1 MGELCFF
8 MSTRRILL
16 LLVSLFASVA
26 MMAQN
31 VNVTVKLTD
40 ASNDEPIG
48 FATVSLTPEK
58 GSAKYSLT
66 DNNGKGTIEKVKVGK
81 YTFKAEIM
89 GYKSYEKAV
98 EITKEATDLGV
109 VKMELDQRVL
119 DAASVTATGNP
130 IIIKKDT
137 VEYNASSFKTTDTD
151 MLINLLKKL
160 PGIEVDDSGTITAN
174 GETITKITIDGK
186 TFFLDDPQ
194 LASQNL
200 PAKMIEKVKVVK
212 KKSEQAEFTGI
223 DDGNDE
229 TIIDLSVQKSMM
241 NGIFGN
247 ITGGVG
253 HDIPSKTNDMNDW
266 RYTGNGMVGRFTDS
280 NQLSIIANGNN
291 GAGGMGFTNMG
302 GNMMGQMMG
311 GGGGMGG
318 FGGGMGGFGGGITTS
333 WMGGVNA
340 AADLLDNRMEL
351 SGNYM
356 YSGSN
361 TQSMQESYQENY
373 FDGYTQIEETENTS
387 YQRNNGHR
395 VGVRLD
401 HKFSDNTSIL
411 FQPQFNYSQGGYN
424 QSQVFDTWRQNNGAE
439 AVKASDGFSTNYGL
453 NSNWSAN
460 GFLLFRQRLGMP
472 GRTLSLNLSWTLS
485 NNHSDGYNQSV
496 TNTII
501 GLHPGLSLVNQR
513 VDQGSRTQNA
523 GARLVYTE
531 PLGGGFYVEGSYQYN
546 FSQSN
551 SNKDV
556 YNSLYNAMDTYDYD
570 IAARTMEYLGDG
582 EYDEAYSNKILNRNI
597 NQSAG
602 LAFMYQEGDVRA
614 QLGITANP
622 QNQHNETNGKIYDN
636 KVLNWAPRAM
646 LFYDFNDNANIRIN
660 YNGRSGQPSTSQL
673 MPVPDNSNPLSMT
686 LGNPYL
692 QPYFNHNGRI
702 ELEYSN
708 RATFFTARLNLQG
721 GMNQNPIVNAAWS
734 ENNVRYSFPVNGKN
748 TWNGGARIMINAPI
762 AKSNFSISNNSN
774 INYSMSSSYVG
785 STTLNTDRFWKDED
799 KSDFDYEAFH
809 DAYPDLNSTPD
820 FIVNSTKTLS
830 VMERLNLNYRSDN
843 FEVRLNGG
851 TRFSKPWY
859 SVKNENA
866 NDDITWNNSVGG
878 SINWTIGYTGL
889 TFTTDA
895 NYNWYNGY
903 KTDQPSRLIWNAGLQ
918 MPIIYNSATI
928 ALNAYDMLGQRQ
940 NLSRNETGNYLS
952 ESRSLSIG
960 RYVILSFTWR
970 FGTFGGRNGRMGGFG
985 GGRGG
990 FGGGRGGR
998 GGMGGGMMGGGMM
1011 GGGGFRGGF

>member
-1 MGELCFF
+1 M
-8 MSTRRILL
+8 RRILL
-16 LLVSLFASVA
+16 VLVSLFAAVA
-26 MMAQN
+26 MSAQN
-31 VNVTVKLTD
+31 HNVTVKLED
-40 ASNDEPIG
+40 ASTGDAVG
-48 FATVSLTPEK
+48 FATVSLTPAK
-58 GSAKYSLT
+58 GNPKYALT
-66 DNNGKGTIEKVKVGK
+66 DNEGKGTIEKVKDGT

-89 GYKSYEKAV
+89 GYKTYSKEV
-98 EITKEATDLGV
+98 EIKGAMDLGTI
-109 VKMELDQRVL
+109 KLELDQQVL
-119 DAASVTATGNP
+119 DAASVSATGNP

-160 PGIEVDDSGTITAN
+160 PGIEVDDSGNITAN

-194 LASQNL
+194 MASQNL

-229 TIIDLSVQKSMM
+229 TIIDLTVQKSMM
-241 NGIFGN
+241 NGVFGN

-253 HDIPSKTNDMNDW
+253 HDIPSKENDMNDW
-266 RYTGNGMVGRFTDS
+266 RYTGNGMVGRFTNDT
-280 NQLSIIANGNN
+280 QLSVIANGNN

-311 GGGGMGG
+311 GGRGMGGMGG
-318 FGGGMGGFGGGITTS
+318 GAMGGGMGGMGGGITTS

-340 AADLLDNRMEL
+340 AADLLDGNMEL

-356 YSGSN
+356 YNGSI
-361 TQSMQESYQENY
+361 TESLNETYQENY
-373 FDGYTQIEETENTS
+373 YDGWTQIQETVNTS
-387 YQRNNGHR
+387 NQRNNGHR

-411 FQPQFNYSQGGYN
+411 FQPQFNYSQGAYN
-424 QSQVFDTWRQNNGAE
+424 QTQVFDTWKDQHNDAN
-439 AVKASDGFSTNYGL
+439 KASDGFSANYGL
-453 NSNWSAN
+453 NNNWTAN

-472 GRTLSLNLSWTLS
+472 GRTLSVNLSWTLS
-485 NNHSDGYNQSV
+485 NNHSDGYNQSL
-496 TNTII
+496 TNTLN
-501 GLHPGLSLVNQR
+501 GFNPGATVVNQR
-513 VDQGSRTQNA
+513 VDQASRTQNA

-546 FSQSN
+546 YSQSN

-556 YNSLYNAMDTYDYD
+556 YNSKDGDFKID
-570 IAARTMEYLGDG
+570 EEKHTMEYLGDG
-582 EYDEAYSNKILNRNI
+582 SYDDAYSNKILNRNI

-602 LAFMYQEGDVRA
+602 LAFMYQEGSVRA

-622 QNQHNETNGKIYDN
+622 QHQHNETTGHEPTDI

-673 MPVPDNSNPLSMT
+673 MPVLDNSNPLSMT

-692 QPYFNHNGRI
+692 SPYFNHNGRI

-708 RATFFTARLNLQG
+708 RQTFFTARLNLQG
-721 GMNQNPIVNAAWS
+721 GMNQNPIVNAAWN
-734 ENNVRYSFPVNGKN
+734 ENGRQYTFPVNGKN
-748 TWNGGARIMINAPI
+748 TYNGGVRIMINAPI

-774 INYSMSSSYVG
+774 INYSSSTSYVG
-785 STTLNTDRFWKDED
+785 ASSLSTADFWNED
-799 KSDFDYEAFH
+799 MSSFDYEKFH
-809 DAYPDLNSTPD
+809 NAHSDLNNDKD
-820 FIVNSTKTLS
+820 FLVNATQTLS
-830 VMERLNLNYRSDN
+830 VMERLNLNYRSDY

-851 TRFSKPWY
+851 TRFNKPWY
-859 SVKNENA
+859 SIKSDTQTENV
-866 NDDITWNNSVGG
+866 TWNNSVGG

-903 KTDQPSRLIWNAGLQ
+903 KTEQPSRLIWNAGLQ
-918 MPIIYNSATI
+918 MPIIYNQATI
-928 ALNAYDMLGQRQ
+928 ALNAYDILGQRK
-940 NLSRNETGNYLS
+940 NLSTTQNENLYS

-960 RYVILSFTWR
+960 RYIIVSFTWR
-970 FGTFGGRNGRMGGFG
+970 FGTFGGRNGRMGGMG
-985 GGRGG
+985 GMM
-990 FGGGRGGR
+990 GGGRGGR
-998 GGMGGGMMGGGMM
+998 GGGRGMGGGMMGGGMM
-1011 GGGGFRGGF
+1011 GGGMPPMM

>member
-1 MGELCFF
+1 
-8 MSTRRILL
+8 MSYKRILL
-16 LLVSLFASVA
+16 ILVSLFVSLA

-31 VNVTVKLTD
+31 VNVTVKLED
-40 ASNDEPIG
+40 AATGEPVG

-58 GSAKYSLT
+58 GNAKYALSAH
-66 DNNGKGTIEKVKVGK
+66 DGKAVIEKVRAGK
-81 YTFKAEIM
+81 YTLKAEIM
-89 GYKSYEKAV
+89 GYKPYQQAV
-98 EITKEATDLGV
+98 EVGRDAMDLGV
-109 VKMELDQRVL
+109 IKMDVDQEVL
-119 DAASVTATGNP
+119 DAASVSATGNP

-160 PGIEVDDSGTITAN
+160 PGIEVDDNGTITAN
-174 GETITKITIDGK
+174 GETVTKITIDNK

-200 PAKMIEKVKVVK
+200 PAKLIEKVKVVK

-247 ITGGVG
+247 ITAGAG
-253 HDIPSKTNDMNDW
+253 HDIPSENNDMNDW

-280 NQLSIIANGNN
+280 SQLSVIANGNN

-311 GGGGMGG
+311 GGRGMGG
-318 FGGGMGGFGGGITTS
+318 GGGFGGGGITTS

-340 AADLLDNRMEL
+340 AADLLDDRMEL

-361 TQSMQESYQENY
+361 TESLQDTYKETY
-373 FDGYTQIEETENTS
+373 LPDGTTQIQETENAS
-387 YQRNNGHR
+387 FQRNNGHR

-411 FQPQFNYSQGGYN
+411 FQPQFNYSQGAYN
-424 QSQVFDTWRQNNGAE
+424 QSQIFDTWNNVMTDANRVNNG
-439 AVKASDGFSTNYGL
+439 FSANYGV

-460 GFLLFRQRLGMP
+460 GFLLFRQRLGIP
-472 GRTLSLNLSWTLS
+472 GRTLSVNMNWTLS

-496 TNTII
+496 TEAY
-501 GLHPGLSLVNQR
+501 GDDVPEWQRLQLVNQR
-513 VDQGSRTQNA
+513 VDQKSKNQNA

-546 FSQSN
+546 YSLSTT
-551 SNKDV
+551 NKDV
-556 YNSLYNAMDTYDYD
+556 FNSIYNSIGSYDYD
-570 IAARTMEYLGDG
+570 IAARTIDYIRDG
-582 EYDEAYSNKILNRNI
+582 EKDVDYSNEILNRNI

-614 QLGITANP
+614 QLGVSANP
-622 QNQHNETNGKIYDN
+622 QNQHNETNGKEYDN

-673 MPVPDNSNPLSMT
+673 MPVLDNSNPISQS

-692 QPYFNHNGRI
+692 KPYFNHNGRI

-708 RATFFTARLNLQG
+708 RQTFFTARLNLQG
-721 GMNQNPIVNAAWS
+721 GLNKNPIVNASWYGADGKQ
-734 ENNVRYSFPVNGKN
+734 YTFPVNGLD
-748 TWNGGARIMINAPI
+748 TYNGSARIMINAPI

-774 INYSMSSSYVG
+774 INYSKSGSYVG
-785 STTLNTDRFWKDED
+785 QTRLDMDGFWNDTKTA
-799 KSDFDYEAFH
+799 FDYEKFH
-809 DAYPDLNSTPD
+809 DAYPDLENTSD
-820 FIVNSTKTLS
+820 FVSNITQTLS
-830 VMERLNLNYRSDN
+830 VMERLNLNYSSDN

-859 SVKNENA
+859 SVKTENT
-866 NDDITWNNSVGG
+866 NDNVTWNNSVGG

-903 KTDQPSRLIWNAGLQ
+903 KTEQPSRLIWNAGLQ
-918 MPIIYNSATI
+918 MPIIYNQATI
-928 ALNAYDMLGQRQ
+928 SLNAYDILGQRQ
-940 NLSRNETGNYLS
+940 NLNRS
-952 ESRSLSIG
+952 ESDNYISETRSLSIG

-970 FGTFGGRNGRMGGFG
+970 FGTFGGRNGRMGGFMGGRGMG

-990 FGGGRGGR
+990 FGGGRGGF
-998 GGMGGGMMGGGMM
+998 GGGMGGGMM

>member
-1 MGELCFF
+1 MALKKGELFFF

-16 LLVSLFASVA
+16 SLVSLFASVA

-31 VNVTVKLTD
+31 VNVTVKLED
-40 ASNDEPIG
+40 ATSGEPVG
-48 FATVSLTPEK
+48 FATVSLSPEK

-98 EITKEATDLGV
+98 EITKEATDLGTI
-109 VKMELDQRVL
+109 KMELDQRVL

-160 PGIEVDDSGTITAN
+160 PGIEVDDNGSITAN

-186 TFFLDDPQ
+186 TFFLDDPSI
-194 LASQNL
+194 ASQNL

-229 TIIDLSVQKSMM
+229 TIIDLTVQKSMM
-241 NGIFGN
+241 NGVFGN

-253 HDIPSKTNDMNDW
+253 HDIPSKENDMNDW
-266 RYTGNGMVGRFTDS
+266 RFNGNGMVGRFTNDS
-280 NQLSIIANGNN
+280 QLSVIANGNN

-311 GGGGMGG
+311 GGMMGGGM
-318 FGGGMGGFGGGITTS
+318 MGGFGGGITTS

-340 AADLLDNRMEL
+340 AADLLDDKMEF

-356 YSGSN
+356 YSGSI
-361 TQSMQESYQENY
+361 TQSETDSYQENY
-373 FDGYTQIEETENTS
+373 YGNWTQIQDSKSMSN
-387 YQRNNGHR
+387 QRNNGHR

-401 HKFSDNTSIL
+401 HQFSPNTSIL
-411 FQPQFNYSQGGYN
+411 FQPQFNYSQGAYN
-424 QSQVFDTWRQNNGAE
+424 QTQDFKTYQNQFDPENMAT
-439 AVKASDGFSTNYGL
+439 KGFSSNRGL
-453 NSNWSAN
+453 NSNWQAN
-460 GFLLFRQRLGMP
+460 GFLLFRQRLGIP
-472 GRTLSLNLSWTLS
+472 GRTLSVNLNWTLS
-485 NNHSDGYNQSV
+485 NNHSNGYNQSS
-496 TNTII
+496 TETII
-501 GLHPGLSLVNQR
+501 GANPGTELVNQK
-513 VDQGSRTQNA
+513 VDQGSKTQNA
-523 GARLVYTE
+523 SARLVYTE
-531 PLGGGFYVEGSYQYN
+531 PLGAGFYVEGSYQYSYN
-546 FSQSN
+546 LSN
-551 SNKDV
+551 SNKNV
-556 YNSLYNAMDTYDYD
+556 YNSLGGYEGTVDYTAYSMDF
-570 IAARTMEYLGDG
+570 IEGDPLKTK
-582 EYDEAYSNKILNRNI
+582 DEAYSNSILNRNI

-614 QLGITANP
+614 QLGLTYNP
-622 QNQHNETNGKIYDN
+622 QNQHNETNGKPYDN
-636 KVLNWAPRAM
+636 KVRNWAPRAM

-673 MPVPDNSNPLSMT
+673 MPVLDNSDPTSMT

-692 QPYFNHNGRI
+692 QPYFNHNGRV

-721 GMNQNPIVNAAWS
+721 GMNQNPIVNATWN
-734 ENNVRYSFPVNGKN
+734 ENNRRYSFPVNGKN
-748 TWNGGARIMINAPI
+748 TYNGSARIMINAPI

-774 INYSMSSSYVG
+774 INYSMSTSYVG
-785 STTLNTDRFWKDED
+785 NTTLKTDKYWNDTMD
-799 KSDFDYEAFH
+799 DFDYELFH
-809 DAYPDLNSTPD
+809 TDHPDLND
-820 FIVNSTKTLS
+820 DDAFIVNETKTLS
-830 VMERLNLNYRSDN
+830 VMERLNLNFRSDDL
-843 FEVRLNGG
+843 EVRLNGG
-851 TRFSKPWY
+851 TRFNKPWY
-859 SVKNENA
+859 SVQTAGSTENV
-866 NDDITWNNSVGG
+866 TWNNSVGG
-878 SINWTIGYTGL
+878 SINWTVGYTGL
-889 TFTTDA
+889 QFTTDA

-903 KTDQPSRLIWNAGLQ
+903 KTEQPSRLIWNAGLSF
-918 MPIIYNSATI
+918 PIIYNSATI
-928 ALNAYDMLGQRQ
+928 SLNAYDILGQRK
-940 NLSRNETGNYLS
+940 NLSTSQTENLYS

-985 GGRGG
+985 G

-998 GGMGGGMMGGGMM
+998 GGGMGGGRGGFGGGMPPM
-1011 GGGGFRGGF
+1011 GCGMPF

>member
-1 MGELCFF
+1 
-8 MSTRRILL
+8 MSKRRFLL
-16 LLVSLFASVA
+16 VLVSLFAAIA
-26 MMAQN
+26 MSAQN
-31 VNVTVKLTD
+31 YNVTVKLED
-40 ASNDEPIG
+40 ASSGEPVG

-58 GSAKYSLT
+58 GNAKYALT
-66 DNNGKGTIEKVKVGK
+66 DHDGKGTIEKVKSGK

-98 EITKEATDLGV
+98 EVGKEATDLGV
-109 VKMELDQRVL
+109 IKMELDQEVL
-119 DAASVTATGNP
+119 DAASVSATGNP

-241 NGIFGN
+241 NGVFGN
-247 ITGGVG
+247 VTGGVG
-253 HDIPSKTNDMNDW
+253 HDIPSKENDMNDW
-266 RYTGNGMVGRFTDS
+266 RFTGNGMVGRFTDS

-311 GGGGMGG
+311 GGRGMGG

-340 AADLLDNRMEL
+340 AADLLDDKMEF

-356 YSGSN
+356 YSGSITESLN
-361 TQSMQESYQENY
+361 ESYQENY
-373 FDGYTQIEETENTS
+373 YDGWTQIQETVNTS
-387 YQRNNGHR
+387 NQRNNGHR

-424 QSQVFDTWRQNNGAE
+424 QTQVFDTWKDLKNDAN
-439 AVKASDGFSTNYGL
+439 KASNGFSSNYGL
-453 NSNWSAN
+453 NNNWSAN

-472 GRTLSLNLSWTLS
+472 GRTLSVNLNWTLS
-485 NNHSDGYNQSV
+485 NNHSDGYNQSL
-496 TNTII
+496 TNT
-501 GLHPGLSLVNQR
+501 LSGFNAGAAVVNQR
-513 VDQGSRTQNA
+513 VDQASRTQNA
-523 GARLVYTE
+523 GARIVYTE

-546 FSQSN
+546 YSQSN

-556 YNSLYNAMDTYDYD
+556 YNSKEGDFKIDEEKH
-570 IAARTMEYLGDG
+570 TMEYLGDG
-582 EYDEAYSNKILNRNI
+582 SYDDAYSNKILNRNI

-622 QNQHNETNGKIYDN
+622 QHQHNETTGHEPTDI

-673 MPVPDNSNPLSMT
+673 MPVLDNSNPLSMT

-692 QPYFNHNGRI
+692 TPYFNHNGRI

-721 GMNQNPIVNAAWS
+721 GMNQNPIVNAAWN
-734 ENNVRYSFPVNGKN
+734 ENGRQYSFPVNGKN
-748 TWNGGARIMINAPI
+748 TYNGGARIMINAPI

-774 INYSMSSSYVG
+774 INYSMSTSYVG
-785 STTLNTDRFWKDED
+785 ASTLSTKDFWNED
-799 KSDFDYEAFH
+799 MSSFDYEKFH
-809 DAYPDLNSTPD
+809 NAHSDLNNDKD
-820 FIVNSTKTLS
+820 FIVNSTRTLS

-843 FEVRLNGG
+843 FEVRVNGG
-851 TRFSKPWY
+851 TRFNKPWY
-859 SVKNENA
+859 SVKTTGNTENV
-866 NDDITWNNSVGG
+866 TWNNSVGG

-903 KTDQPSRLIWNAGLQ
+903 QTDQPSRLIWNAGLQ

>member
-1 MGELCFF
+1 

-16 LLVSLFASVA
+16 SLVSLFASVA

-40 ASNDEPIG
+40 ASNDEPVG
-48 FATVSLTPEK
+48 FATISLTPEK

-66 DNNGKGTIEKVKVGK
+66 DNDGKGTIEKVKVGK

-98 EITKEATDLGV
+98 EITKESADLGV

-160 PGIEVDDSGTITAN
+160 PGIEVDDNGSITAN

-186 TFFLDDPQ
+186 TFFLDDPSI
-194 LASQNL
+194 ASQNL

-241 NGIFGN
+241 NGVFGN
-247 ITGGVG
+247 VTGGVG
-253 HDIPSKTNDMNDW
+253 HDIPSKENDMNDW
-266 RYTGNGMVGRFTDS
+266 RFNGNGMIGRFTDS
-280 NQLSIIANGNN
+280 NQISIIANGNN

-311 GGGGMGG
+311 GGRGMGG

-340 AADLLDNRMEL
+340 AADLLDDKMEF

-361 TQSMQESYQENY
+361 TESMQESYQENY
-373 FDGYTQIEETENTS
+373 FKDAPTQIQETSNSS

-395 VGVRLD
+395 VGVRID

-424 QSQVFDTWRQNNGAE
+424 QTQVFDTWLE
-439 AVKASDGFSTNYGL
+439 SKADGNKLNDGFSTNNGL
-453 NSNWSAN
+453 NSNWQAN
-460 GFLLFRQRLGMP
+460 GFMLFRQRLGIP
-472 GRTLSLNLSWTLS
+472 GRTLSVNLNWTLS
-485 NNHSDGYNQSV
+485 NNHSDGYNQSI
-496 TNTII
+496 TNTYA
-501 GLHPGLSLVNQR
+501 GLAPQIVNQR
-513 VDQGSRTQNA
+513 VDQASKTQNA
-523 GARLVYTE
+523 SARLVYTE
-531 PLGGGFYVEGSYQYN
+531 PLGGGFYVEGSYQYSYN
-546 FSQSN
+546 LSN
-551 SNKDV
+551 TDKDV
-556 YNSLYNAMDTYDYD
+556 YNSKAGDFVIDYD
-570 IAARTMEYLGDG
+570 THTMKYLGDG
-582 EYDEAYSNKILNRNI
+582 GRDEDYSSKILNRNI

-614 QLGITANP
+614 QLGVTANP
-622 QNQHNETNGKIYDN
+622 QNQHNETNGKMYDN
-636 KVLNWAPRAM
+636 KVLNWSPRAM

-673 MPVPDNSNPLSMT
+673 MPVLDNSNPMSMS

-692 QPYFNHNGRI
+692 TPYFNHNGRM
-702 ELEYSN
+702 ELEFSN

-721 GMNQNPIVNAAWS
+721 GMNQNPIVNASWNDAS
-734 ENNVRYSFPVNGKN
+734 GRRYTFPVNGRN
-748 TWNGGARIMINAPI
+748 TYNGSVRIMVNAPI
-762 AKSNFSISNNSN
+762 AKSNFSISNNAN
-774 INYSMSSSYVG
+774 INYSMTTSYVG
-785 STTLNTDRFWKDED
+785 ASKLDTDRFWND
-799 KSDFDYEAFH
+799 KKTEFDYEKFH
-809 DAYPDLNSTPD
+809 DAYPDLNNTPD
-820 FIVNSTKTLS
+820 FIVNATRTLR
-830 VMERLNLNYRSDN
+830 VMERLNLTYRSDDL
-843 FEVRLNGG
+843 ELRVNGG
-851 TRFSKPWY
+851 TRFNKPWY
-859 SVKNENA
+859 SVKTTNNTE
-866 NDDITWNNSVGG
+866 DITWNNSVGG

-889 TFTTDA
+889 QFTTDA

-903 KTDQPSRLIWNAGLQ
+903 KTDQPSRLIWNAGLSC
-918 MPIIYNSATI
+918 PIIYNSATI
-928 ALNAYDMLGQRQ
+928 SLNAYDILGQRKNISTTQ
-940 NLSRNETGNYLS
+940 NENLLS

-960 RYVILSFTWR
+960 RYVMLSFTWR

-990 FGGGRGGR
+990 WGGGRGGR
-998 GGMGGGMMGGGMM
+998 GGMGGGMPMGGGMM
-1011 GGGGFRGGF
+1011 GGGFRGGF

>member
-1 MGELCFF
+1 M
-8 MSTRRILL
+8 RRILL
-16 LLVSLFASVA
+16 VLVSLFAAVA
-26 MMAQN
+26 MSAQN
-31 VNVTVKLTD
+31 VNVTVKLED
-40 ASNDEPIG
+40 ASNGEPVG

-58 GSAKYSLT
+58 GSAKYALT
-66 DNNGKGTIEKVKVGK
+66 DHDGKGTIEKVKAGK

-89 GYKSYEKAV
+89 GYKTVEKVV
-98 EITKEATDLGV
+98 EIAKDATDLGT
-109 VKMELDQRVL
+109 VKMDLDQEVL
-119 DAASVTATGNP
+119 DAASVSAVGNP

-160 PGIEVDDSGTITAN
+160 PGIEVDDSGNITAN

-253 HDIPSKTNDMNDW
+253 HDIPSKENDMNDW

-280 NQLSIIANGNN
+280 SQLSIIANGNN

-311 GGGGMGG
+311 GGRGMGG

-340 AADLLDNRMEL
+340 AADLLDDKMQL

-356 YSGSN
+356 LSGSN
-361 TQSMQESYQENY
+361 TESLNETYQENY
-373 FDGYTQIEETENTS
+373 YDGWTQIQETTNTS
-387 YQRNNGHR
+387 NQRNNSHM

-411 FQPQFNYSQGGYN
+411 FQPQFNYSRGAYN
-424 QSQVFDTWRQNNGAE
+424 QSQVFDTWKDVYNTDAS
-439 AVKASDGFSTNYGL
+439 KMSDGFSSNYGV

-472 GRTLSLNLSWTLS
+472 GRTLSLNLNWTLS
-485 NNHSDGYNQSV
+485 NNHSDGYNQSL
-496 TNTII
+496 TNTIN
-501 GLHPGLSLVNQR
+501 GMNPGEAVVNQR
-513 VDQGSRTQNA
+513 VDQASRTQNA

-546 FSQSN
+546 YSQSN

-556 YNSLYNAMDTYDYD
+556 YNSKEGDFQIDKENHK
-570 IAARTMEYLGDG
+570 MEYLGDG
-582 EYDEAYSNKILNRNI
+582 VYDNAYSNKILNRNI
-597 NQSAG
+597 TQSAG
-602 LAFMYQEGDVRA
+602 VAFMYQEGDVRA
-614 QLGITANP
+614 QLGVSANP
-622 QNQHNETNGKIYDN
+622 QRQYNETNGEVYDPGTIW
-636 KVLNWAPRAM
+636 NWAPRAM

-660 YNGRSGQPSTSQL
+660 YNGRSGQPSTNQL
-673 MPVPDNSNPLSMT
+673 MPVLDNSNPLSMS

-692 QPYFNHNGRI
+692 TPYFNHNGRI

-708 RATFFTARLNLQG
+708 RQTFFTARLNLQG
-721 GMNQNPIVNAAWS
+721 GMNQNPIVNASWN
-734 ENNVRYSFPVNGKN
+734 ENGRQYSFPVNGKN
-748 TWNGGARIMINAPI
+748 TYNGSARIMVNAPI

-774 INYSMSSSYVG
+774 INYSMSTSYVG
-785 STTLNTDRFWKDED
+785 NNTLDTKDFWNED
-799 KSDFDYEAFH
+799 KSDFDYEKFH
-809 DAYPDLNSTPD
+809 AAYPDVEDEKFLNA
-820 FIVNSTKTLS
+820 FIVNSTRTLS
-830 VMERLNLNYRSDN
+830 VMERLNLNYRSDYL
-843 FEVRLNGG
+843 EVRLNGG
-851 TRFSKPWY
+851 TRFNKPWY
-859 SVKNENA
+859 SVKTSGNTENV
-866 NDDITWNNSVGG
+866 TWNNSVGG

-928 ALNAYDMLGQRQ
+928 ALNAYDMLGQRK
-940 NLSRNETGNYLS
+940 NLSTTQNENLYS

-960 RYVILSFTWR
+960 RYIIVSFTWR

-985 GGRGG
+985 GFGGGR
-990 FGGGRGGR
+990 GGRGGR
-998 GGMGGGMMGGGMM
+998 GGMGGGRGMGGGMM
-1011 GGGGFRGGF
+1011 GGGMMF

>member
-1 MGELCFF
+1 
-8 MSTRRILL
+8 MSTKKILIS
-16 LLVSLFASVA
+16 LVAIFASLA
-26 MMAQN
+26 LSAQN
-31 VNVTVKLTD
+31 YNVTVKLED
-40 ASNDEPIG
+40 ATNGEPVG

-58 GSAKYSLT
+58 GNAKYALS
-66 DNNGKGTIEKVKVGK
+66 DHDGKAVVEKVKAGK

-89 GYKSYEKAV
+89 GYKPFSQLIEVKGAL
-98 EITKEATDLGV
+98 DLGV
-109 VKMELDQRVL
+109 IKMDLDQEVL
-119 DAASVTATGNP
+119 DAASVSATGNP

-151 MLINLLKKL
+151 MLVNLLKKL

-229 TIIDLSVQKSMM
+229 TIIDLTVQKNMM

-247 ITGGVG
+247 ITAGAG
-253 HDIPSKTNDMNDW
+253 HDIPSPENDMNDW
-266 RYTGNGMVGRFTDS
+266 RFTSNGMVGRFTDS
-280 NQLSIIANGNN
+280 SQLSVIANANN

-311 GGGGMGG
+311 GGRGMGGMGG
-318 FGGGMGGFGGGITTS
+318 GMMGGMGGGITTS

-340 AADLLDNRMEL
+340 AYDLLDDRMEL

-361 TQSMQESYQENY
+361 TESLQESYKETY
-373 FDGYTQIEETENTS
+373 LTDGSTQIQETENTS
-387 YQRNNGHR
+387 LSRNNGHR

-411 FQPQFNYSQGGYN
+411 FQPQFNYSTGSYN
-424 QSQVFDTWRQNNGAE
+424 QGQVFDTWMNQMTDANKLN
-439 AVKASDGFSTNYGL
+439 DGYSSNYGL
-453 NSNWSAN
+453 NSNWQAN
-460 GFLLFRQRLGMP
+460 GFFLFRQRLGMP
-472 GRTLSLNLSWTLS
+472 GRTLSVNLNWTLS

-496 TNTII
+496 TQTYL
-501 GLHPGLSLVNQR
+501 GAPATVVNQR

-546 FSQSN
+546 YSQSN
-551 SNKDV
+551 SDKNVFNSADGYSYDV
-556 YNSLYNAMDTYDYD
+556 TKKSMDY
-570 IAARTMEYLGDG
+570 IRSG
-582 EYDEAYSNKILNRNI
+582 ETADEAYSNKILNRNI

-614 QLGITANP
+614 QLGVSANP
-622 QNQHNETNGKIYDN
+622 QNQHNETNGEIYDN
-636 KVLNWAPRAM
+636 KVMNWAPRAM
-646 LFYDFNDNANIRIN
+646 LFYDFNDNANIRLN

-673 MPVPDNSNPLSMT
+673 MPVLDNSNPLSMS

-692 QPYFNHNGRI
+692 EPYFNHNGRM

-708 RATFFTARLNLQG
+708 RQTFFTARLNLQG
-721 GMNQNPIVNAAWS
+721 GLNQNPIVNANWYD
-734 ENNVRYSFPVNGKN
+734 EKGRQYSFPVNGKN
-748 TWNGGARIMINAPI
+748 TYNASARIMVNAPI
-762 AKSNFSISNNSN
+762 AKSNFSISNNAN
-774 INYSMSSSYVG
+774 ISYSKSGNFEGKTSLDMDKYWNDAKTEFSYE
-785 STTLNTDRFWKDED
+785 S
-799 KSDFDYEAFH
+799 FH
-809 DAYPDLNSTPD
+809 ADYPDLEKADGFVSNTTQ
-820 FIVNSTKTLS
+820 NLN
-830 VMERLNLNYRSDN
+830 VMERLRLNYRSDDL
-843 FEVRLNGG
+843 ELTLNGG

-859 SVKNENA
+859 SIKKANAEENV
-866 NDDITWNNSVGG
+866 TWNNSVGG
-878 SINWTIGYTGL
+878 SVNWSIGYTGL
-889 TFTTDA
+889 QFTTDA

-903 KTDQPSRLIWNAGLQ
+903 KTEQPSRLIWNAGLS

-928 ALNAYDMLGQRQ
+928 SLNAYDILGQRR
-940 NLSRNETGNYLS
+940 NLSTSQTDSYYQ

-960 RYVILSFTWR
+960 RYIILSFTWR
-970 FGTFGGRNGRMGGFG
+970 FGTFGGRNGFMGGFG
-985 GGRGG
+985 GGRGRG
-990 FGGGRGGR
+990 GMGGGR
-998 GGMGGGMMGGGMM
+998 GMGGGMMGGGMPPM
-1011 GGGGFRGGF
+1011 M

>member
-1 MGELCFF
+1 MGELCLF

-160 PGIEVDDSGTITAN
+160 PGIEVDDSGNITAN

-241 NGIFGN
+241 NGVFGN
-247 ITGGVG
+247 VTGGVG
-253 HDIPSKTNDMNDW
+253 HDIPSKENDMNDW

-280 NQLSIIANGNN
+280 SQLSVIANGNN

-311 GGGGMGG
+311 GGRGMM
-318 FGGGMGGFGGGITTS
+318 GGMGGFGGGITTS

-340 AADLLDNRMEL
+340 AADLLDDKMEF

-361 TQSMQESYQENY
+361 TESMSDSYQENY
-373 FDGYTQIEETENTS
+373 YADWTQIQETTNTS

-424 QSQVFDTWRQNNGAE
+424 QTQVFDTWRQNKGSDE
-439 AVKASDGFSTNYGL
+439 AVKANDGFSTNYGL
-453 NSNWSAN
+453 NNNWSAN

-472 GRTLSLNLSWTLS
+472 GRTLSLNLNWTLS
-485 NNHSDGYNQSV
+485 NNHSDGYTQSV
-496 TNTII
+496 TNTVS
-501 GLHPGLSLVNQR
+501 GYNAGTDVVNQR

-551 SNKDV
+551 SNKNVFDSGNGYSYDMV
-556 YNSLYNAMDTYDYD
+556 AHEMDY
-570 IAARTMEYLGDG
+570 ISNG
-582 EYDEAYSNKILNRNI
+582 ETLSEAYSNKILNRNI

-636 KVLNWAPRAM
+636 KTLNWAPRAM

-673 MPVPDNSNPLSMT
+673 MPVLDNSDPTSMT

-692 QPYFNHNGRI
+692 QPYFNHNGRV

-721 GMNQNPIVNAAWS
+721 GMNQNPIVNATWN
-734 ENNVRYSFPVNGKN
+734 ENNRRYSFPVNGKN
-748 TWNGGARIMINAPI
+748 TYNGGVRIMVNAPI
-762 AKSNFSISNNSN
+762 AKSNFSISNNAN
-774 INYSMSSSYVG
+774 INYSMSTSYVG
-785 STTLNTDRFWKDED
+785 NTTLNTKEFWNEAMD
-799 KSDFDYEAFH
+799 DFDYEKFH
-809 DAYPDLNSTPD
+809 TVHPDLNNDKD
-820 FIVNSTKTLS
+820 FIVNATQTLS

-843 FEVRLNGG
+843 FEVRVNGG
-851 TRFSKPWY
+851 TRFNKPWY
-859 SVKNENA
+859 SVKTTGNTENV
-866 NDDITWNNSVGG
+866 TWNNSVGG

-903 KTDQPSRLIWNAGLQ
+903 KTNQPSRLIWNAGLQ

-928 ALNAYDMLGQRQ
+928 ALNAYDILGQRK
-940 NLSRNETGNYLS
+940 NLSTTQNENLYS

-998 GGMGGGMMGGGMM
+998 GGMGGGFGGGMPMGGGMM
-1011 GGGGFRGGF
+1011 F

>member
-1 MGELCFF
+1 
-8 MSTRRILL
+8 MSKRRILL
-16 LLVSLFASVA
+16 ILVSLFASVA

-31 VNVTVKLTD
+31 VNVTVKLED
-40 ASNDEPIG
+40 ATNGEPVG

-58 GSAKYSLT
+58 GSAKYALS
-66 DNNGKGTIEKVKVGK
+66 DHDGKAVVEKVRAGK
-81 YTFKAEIM
+81 YTLKAEIM
-89 GYKSYEKAV
+89 GYKTYEKAV
-98 EITKEATDLGV
+98 EVGKEALDLGV
-109 VKMELDQRVL
+109 IKMDLDQEVL
-119 DAASVTATGNP
+119 DAASVSATGNP

-174 GETITKITIDGK
+174 GETITKITIEGK

-229 TIIDLSVQKSMM
+229 TIIDLTVQKSMM

-247 ITGGVG
+247 VTGGVG
-253 HDIPSKTNDMNDW
+253 HDIPSKENDMNDW
-266 RYTGNGMVGRFTDS
+266 RFNGNGMVGRFTNDS
-280 NQLSIIANGNN
+280 QLSVIANGNN

-311 GGGGMGG
+311 GGRGMGMM
-318 FGGGMGGFGGGITTS
+318 GGGMMGGGFGGGITTS

-340 AADLLDNRMEL
+340 AADLLDDNMQL

-361 TQSMQESYQENY
+361 TESKQETYQENY
-373 FDGYTQIEETENTS
+373 YDGWTQIQETVNTS

-411 FQPQFNYSQGGYN
+411 FQPQFNYSSGSYN
-424 QSQVFDTWRQNNGAE
+424 QSQVFDTWMNQQTDANKLN
-439 AVKASDGFSTNYGL
+439 DGFSNNYGL
-453 NSNWSAN
+453 NNNWQAN
-460 GFLLFRQRLGMP
+460 GFLLFRQRLGIP
-472 GRTLSLNLSWTLS
+472 GRTLSVNMNWSLS

-496 TNTII
+496 TQTYA
-501 GLHPGLSLVNQR
+501 GAEASVVNQR
-513 VDQGSRTQNA
+513 VDQVSRTQNA

-546 FSQSN
+546 YSTSN
-551 SNKDV
+551 SIKDV
-556 YNSLYNAMDTYDYD
+556 FNSLVNATGGYDYNTV
-570 IAARTMEYLGDG
+570 AHTMAYNGDG
-582 EYDEAYSNKILNRNI
+582 DKDEDYSSKILNRNI

-614 QLGITANP
+614 QLGLTANP
-622 QNQHNETNGKIYDN
+622 QNQHNETNGKTYDN

-646 LFYDFNDNANIRIN
+646 LFYDFNDNANIRLN

-673 MPVPDNSNPLSMT
+673 MPVLDNSNPLSMS

-692 QPYFNHNGRI
+692 KPYFNHNGRM

-708 RATFFTARLNLQG
+708 KETFFTARLNLQG
-721 GMNQNPIVNAAWS
+721 GMNQNPIVNANWYDDKG
-734 ENNVRYSFPVNGKN
+734 RQYSFPVNGKN
-748 TWNGGARIMINAPI
+748 TYNASARIMVNAPI
-762 AKSNFSISNNSN
+762 AKSNFSVSNNANISYSKSGNYEGTSN
-774 INYSMSSSYVG
+774 MKMDMGKYWN
-785 STTLNTDRFWKDED
+785 D
-799 KSDFDYEAFH
+799 KMTEFDYEAFH
-809 DAYPDLNSTPD
+809 KDFPDLEEATDYFVSNSTR
-820 FIVNSTKTLS
+820 NLN
-830 VMERLNLNYRSDN
+830 VMERLRLNYRSDN
-843 FEVRLNGG
+843 LELTLNGG

-859 SVKNENA
+859 SVKKANVEENV
-866 NDDITWNNSVGG
+866 TWNNSVGG
-878 SINWTIGYTGL
+878 SVNWTIGYTGL
-889 TFTTDA
+889 QFTTDA

-903 KTDQPSRLIWNAGLQ
+903 KTEQPSRLIWNAGLQ
-918 MPIIYNSATI
+918 MPIIYNTATI
-928 ALNAYDMLGQRQ
+928 SLNAYDILGQRK
-940 NLSRNETGNYLS
+940 NLSVSDTENYHQ

-960 RYVILSFTWR
+960 RYIMLSFTWR

-985 GGRGG
+985 G

-998 GGMGGGMMGGGMM
+998 GGFGGGMGGGMMGGGF
-1011 GGGGFRGGF
+1011 GGGRPF

>member
-1 MGELCFF
+1 M
-8 MSTRRILL
+8 RRILL
-16 LLVSLFASVA
+16 VLVSLFAAVA
-26 MMAQN
+26 MSAQN
-31 VNVTVKLTD
+31 VNVTVKLED
-40 ASNDEPIG
+40 ASNGEPVG

-58 GSAKYSLT
+58 GSAKYALT
-66 DNNGKGTIEKVKVGK
+66 DHDGKGTIEKVKAGK

-89 GYKSYEKAV
+89 GYKPYEKAV
-98 EITKEATDLGV
+98 EVGREATDLGV
-109 VKMELDQRVL
+109 VKMELDQEVL
-119 DAASVTATGNP
+119 DAASVSATGNP

-160 PGIEVDDSGTITAN
+160 PGIEVDDNGSITAN

-194 LASQNL
+194 IASQNL

-247 ITGGVG
+247 VTGGVG
-253 HDIPSKTNDMNDW
+253 HDIPSKENDMNDW
-266 RYTGNGMVGRFTDS
+266 RYTGNGMVGRFTDDS
-280 NQLSIIANGNN
+280 QLSVIANGNN

-311 GGGGMGG
+311 GGRGMGGGMMGGMGG
-318 FGGGMGGFGGGITTS
+318 FGGFGGGITTS

-340 AADLLDNRMEL
+340 AADLLDDKMQL

-356 YSGSN
+356 LSGSN
-361 TQSMQESYQENY
+361 TESLNESYQENY
-373 FDGYTQIEETENTS
+373 YDGWTQIQETTNTS
-387 YQRNNGHR
+387 NQRNNSHM

-411 FQPQFNYSQGGYN
+411 FQPQFNYSRGAYN
-424 QSQVFDTWRQNNGAE
+424 QTQVFDTWKDLKNDAN
-439 AVKASDGFSTNYGL
+439 KASDGFSTNYGL

-472 GRTLSLNLSWTLS
+472 GRTLSLNLNWTLS
-485 NNHSDGYNQSV
+485 NNHSDGYNQSL
-496 TNTII
+496 TNTIN
-501 GLHPGLSLVNQR
+501 GMNPGAAVVNQR
-513 VDQGSRTQNA
+513 VDQASRTQNA

-556 YNSLYNAMDTYDYD
+556 YNSKEGDFEIDSDLH
-570 IAARTMEYLGDG
+570 TMKYLGDG
-582 EYDEAYSNKILNRNI
+582 MYDAAYSNKILNRNI

-622 QNQHNETNGKIYDN
+622 QHQHNETTGHKPTDI

-673 MPVPDNSNPLSMT
+673 MPVLDNSNPLSMT

-692 QPYFNHNGRI
+692 TPYFNHNGRI

-708 RATFFTARLNLQG
+708 RQTFFTARLNLQG
-721 GMNQNPIVNAAWS
+721 GMNQNPIVNASWN
-734 ENNVRYSFPVNGKN
+734 ENGRQYSFPVNGKN
-748 TWNGGARIMINAPI
+748 TYNGSARVMVNAPI

-774 INYSMSSSYVG
+774 INYSSSTSYVG
-785 STTLNTDRFWKDED
+785 KSGEDGLNTKEFWNDEMT
-799 KSDFDYEAFH
+799 SFDYVKFH
-809 DAYPDLNSTPD
+809 EKHPDPNNDPS
-820 FIVNSTKTLS
+820 FIVNSTRTLS
-830 VMERLNLNYRSDN
+830 VMERLNLNYRSDYL
-843 FEVRLNGG
+843 EVRLNGG
-851 TRFSKPWY
+851 TRFNKPW
-859 SVKNENA
+859 
-866 NDDITWNNSVGG
+866 
-878 SINWTIGYTGL
+878 
-889 TFTTDA
+889 
-895 NYNWYNGY
+895 
-903 KTDQPSRLIWNAGLQ
+903 
-918 MPIIYNSATI
+918 
-928 ALNAYDMLGQRQ
+928 
-940 NLSRNETGNYLS
+940 
-952 ESRSLSIG
+952 
-960 RYVILSFTWR
+960 
-970 FGTFGGRNGRMGGFG
+970 
-985 GGRGG
+985 
-990 FGGGRGGR
+990 
-998 GGMGGGMMGGGMM
+998 
-1011 GGGGFRGGF
+1011 

>member
-1 MGELCFF
+1 

-31 VNVTVKLTD
+31 VNVTVKLQD
-40 ASNDEPIG
+40 AASGEPVG

-58 GSAKYSLT
+58 GNAKYSLS
-66 DNNGKGTIEKVKVGK
+66 DHDGKAVIEKVRAGK
-81 YTFKAEIM
+81 YTLKAEIM
-89 GYKSYEKAV
+89 GYKPVQQAV
-98 EITKEATDLGV
+98 EVGREALDLGV
-109 VKMELDQRVL
+109 IKMDVDQEVL
-119 DAASVTATGNP
+119 DAASVSATGNP

-160 PGIEVDDSGTITAN
+160 PGIEVDDNGSITAN

-241 NGIFGN
+241 NGVFGN

-253 HDIPSKTNDMNDW
+253 HDIPSKENDMNDW

-280 NQLSIIANGNN
+280 SQLSIIANGNN

-311 GGGGMGG
+311 GGRGMGG
-318 FGGGMGGFGGGITTS
+318 GMMGGMGGFGGGITTS

-340 AADLLDNRMEL
+340 AADLLDDKMEF

-361 TQSMQESYQENY
+361 TESMSDSYQENY
-373 FDGYTQIEETENTS
+373 YADWTQIQETTNTS

-424 QSQVFDTWRQNNGAE
+424 QTQVFDTWRQNKGSDE
-439 AVKASDGFSTNYGL
+439 AVKANDGFSTNYGL
-453 NSNWSAN
+453 NNNWSAN

-472 GRTLSLNLSWTLS
+472 GRTLSLNLNWTLS
-485 NNHSDGYNQSV
+485 NNHSDGYTQSV
-496 TNTII
+496 TNTVS
-501 GLHPGLSLVNQR
+501 GYNAGTDVVNQR

-551 SNKDV
+551 SNKNVFD
-556 YNSLYNAMDTYDYD
+556 
-570 IAARTMEYLGDG
+570 
-582 EYDEAYSNKILNRNI
+582 
-597 NQSAG
+597 
-602 LAFMYQEGDVRA
+602 
-614 QLGITANP
+614 
-622 QNQHNETNGKIYDN
+622 
-636 KVLNWAPRAM
+636 
-646 LFYDFNDNANIRIN
+646 
-660 YNGRSGQPSTSQL
+660 SG
-673 MPVPDNSNPLSMT
+673 
-686 LGNPYL
+686 
-692 QPYFNHNGRI
+692 
-702 ELEYSN
+702 
-708 RATFFTARLNLQG
+708 
-721 GMNQNPIVNAAWS
+721 
-734 ENNVRYSFPVNGKN
+734 
-748 TWNGGARIMINAPI
+748 
-762 AKSNFSISNNSN
+762 
-774 INYSMSSSYVG
+774 
-785 STTLNTDRFWKDED
+785 
-799 KSDFDYEAFH
+799 
-809 DAYPDLNSTPD
+809 
-820 FIVNSTKTLS
+820 
-830 VMERLNLNYRSDN
+830 
-843 FEVRLNGG
+843 
-851 TRFSKPWY
+851 
-859 SVKNENA
+859 
-866 NDDITWNNSVGG
+866 
-878 SINWTIGYTGL
+878 
-889 TFTTDA
+889 
-895 NYNWYNGY
+895 NGY
-903 KTDQPSRLIWNAGLQ
+903 S
-918 MPIIYNSATI
+918 Y
-928 ALNAYDMLGQRQ
+928 
-940 NLSRNETGNYLS
+940 
-952 ESRSLSIG
+952 
-960 RYVILSFTWR
+960 
-970 FGTFGGRNGRMGGFG
+970 
-985 GGRGG
+985 
-990 FGGGRGGR
+990 
-998 GGMGGGMMGGGMM
+998 
-1011 GGGGFRGGF
+1011 

>member
-1 MGELCFF
+1 M
-8 MSTRRILL
+8 RRILL
-16 LLVSLFASVA
+16 VLVSLFAAVA
-26 MMAQN
+26 MSAQN
-31 VNVTVKLTD
+31 HNVTVKLED
-40 ASNDEPIG
+40 ASNGEPVG
-48 FATVSLTPEK
+48 FATVSLTPAK
-58 GSAKYSLT
+58 GNAKYSLT
-66 DNNGKGTIEKVKVGK
+66 DNEGKGTIEKVKDGT

-89 GYKSYEKAV
+89 GYKTYSKEV
-98 EITKEATDLGV
+98 EIKGAMDLGTI
-109 VKMELDQRVL
+109 KMELDQQVL
-119 DAASVTATGNP
+119 DAASVSATGNP

-194 LASQNL
+194 MASQNL

-229 TIIDLSVQKSMM
+229 TIIDLTVQKSMM

-253 HDIPSKTNDMNDW
+253 HDIPSKENDMNDW
-266 RYTGNGMVGRFTDS
+266 RYTGNGMVGRFTNDT
-280 NQLSIIANGNN
+280 QLSVIANGNN

-311 GGGGMGG
+311 GGRGMGG
-318 FGGGMGGFGGGITTS
+318 GAMGGGMGGFGGGITTS

-340 AADLLDNRMEL
+340 AADLLDGNMEL

-356 YSGSN
+356 YNGSI
-361 TQSMQESYQENY
+361 TESLNDTYQENY
-373 FDGYTQIEETENTS
+373 YDGFTQIQKSESTS
-387 YQRNNGHR
+387 NQRNNGHR

-424 QSQVFDTWRQNNGAE
+424 QTQIFDTWNNAMTD
-439 AVKASDGFSTNYGL
+439 ANKINDGYSSNYGL
-453 NSNWSAN
+453 NSNWQAN

-472 GRTLSLNLSWTLS
+472 GRTLSVNLSWTLS

-496 TNTII
+496 TQTYA
-501 GLHPGLSLVNQR
+501 GDAPTLVNQR
-513 VDQGSRTQNA
+513 IDQGSRTQNA

-531 PLGGGFYVEGSYQYN
+531 PLGGGFYVEGSYQYSYN
-546 FSQSN
+546 QSN
-551 SNKDV
+551 TNKDV
-556 YNSLYNAMDTYDYD
+556 YNSVFNSFGSYDYD
-570 IAARTMEYLGDG
+570 VAARSMTFISDG
-582 EYDEAYSNKILNRNI
+582 EKDEAYSNEIVNRNI

-614 QLGITANP
+614 QLGFSANP
-622 QNQHNETNGKIYDN
+622 QNQYNLTNGKEYTN

-673 MPVPDNSNPLSMT
+673 MPVLDNSNPLSMT

-692 QPYFNHNGRI
+692 SPYFNHNGRI

-708 RATFFTARLNLQG
+708 RQTFFTARLNLQG
-721 GMNQNPIVNAAWS
+721 GMNQNPIVNASW
-734 ENNVRYSFPVNGKN
+734 VDVKGRTYTFPVNGID
-748 TWNGGARIMINAPI
+748 TYNGSARIMVNAPI
-762 AKSNFSISNNSN
+762 AKSNFSISNNAN
-774 INYSMSSSYVG
+774 INYSKSGSYVG
-785 STTLNTDRFWKDED
+785 ANKLDMTPYWNDAMTEFNYDL
-799 KSDFDYEAFH
+799 FH
-809 DAYPDLNSTPD
+809 DTYPDLNNTSD
-820 FIVNSTKTLS
+820 FISNITQTLS
-830 VMERLNLNYRSDN
+830 VMERLNLNYRSDY

-851 TRFSKPWY
+851 TRFNKPWY
-859 SVKNENA
+859 SVKTTGNNENV
-866 NDDITWNNSVGG
+866 TWNNSVGG

-903 KTDQPSRLIWNAGLQ
+903 KTEQPSRLIWNAGLQ
-918 MPIIYNSATI
+918 MPIIYNQATI
-928 ALNAYDMLGQRQ
+928 ALNAYDILGQRK
-940 NLSRNETGNYLS
+940 NLSTTQNENLYS

-960 RYVILSFTWR
+960 RYIIVSFTWR
-970 FGTFGGRNGRMGGFG
+970 FGTFGGRNGRMGGM
-985 GGRGG
+985 GG

-998 GGMGGGMMGGGMM
+998 GGGMGGGRGMGGGMMGGGMM
-1011 GGGGFRGGF
+1011 GGGMPPMM

>member
-1 MGELCFF
+1 ML
-8 MSTRRILL
+8 I
-16 LLVSLFASVA
+16 LVSLFASVA

-31 VNVTVKLTD
+31 VNVTVKLED
-40 ASNDEPIG
+40 ASNGEPVG

-58 GSAKYSLT
+58 GNAKYALS
-66 DNNGKGTIEKVKVGK
+66 DHNGKAVIEKVRSGK
-81 YTFKAEIM
+81 YTLKAEIM
-89 GYKSYEKAV
+89 GYKPYEKAV
-98 EITKEATDLGV
+98 EVGREALDLGV
-109 VKMELDQRVL
+109 IKMDLDQEVL
-119 DAASVTATGNP
+119 DAASVSATGNP

-160 PGIEVDDSGTITAN
+160 PGIEVDDNGSITAN

-253 HDIPSKTNDMNDW
+253 HDIPSKENDMNDW

-280 NQLSIIANGNN
+280 SQLSIIANGNN

-311 GGGGMGG
+311 GGRGMGG
-318 FGGGMGGFGGGITTS
+318 FGGGMGGMGGGFGGGITTS

-340 AADLLDNRMEL
+340 AADLLDDKMEL

-356 YSGSN
+356 YSGSI
-361 TQSMQESYQENY
+361 TESLQDTYQENY
-373 FDGYTQIEETENTS
+373 YKNFTQIQQTENAS
-387 YQRNNGHR
+387 NQRNNGHR

-411 FQPQFNYSQGGYN
+411 FQPQFNYSQGAYN
-424 QSQVFDTWRQNNGAE
+424 QSQIFDTWKDEMTDAGKE
-439 AVKASDGFSTNYGL
+439 TDGFSSNRGV
-453 NSNWSAN
+453 NSNWQAN
-460 GFLLFRQRLGMP
+460 GFMLLRQRLGIP
-472 GRTLSLNLSWTLS
+472 GRTLSLNLNWTLS

-496 TNTII
+496 TQYYD
-501 GLHPGLSLVNQR
+501 GRDAALVNQH
-513 VDQGSRTQNA
+513 VDQQSKTQN
-523 GARLVYTE
+523 GSARLVYTE
-531 PLGGGFYVEGSYQYN
+531 PLGGGFYVEGSYQYSYN
-546 FSQSN
+546 LSN
-551 SNKDV
+551 TNKDV
-556 YNSLYNAMDTYDYD
+556 FNSIYNQFGSYDYD
-570 IAARTMEYLGDG
+570 VAARTMTFISDG
-582 EYDEAYSNKILNRNI
+582 AKDEAYSNEIVNRNI

-614 QLGITANP
+614 QLGFSANP
-622 QNQHNETNGKIYDN
+622 QNQYNLTNGKEYTN
-636 KVLNWAPRAM
+636 KVVNWAPRAM

-660 YNGRSGQPSTSQL
+660 YNGRSSQPSTNQL
-673 MPVPDNSNPLSMT
+673 MPVLDNSNPTSMT

-692 QPYFNHNGRI
+692 MPSFNHNGRI

-721 GMNQNPIVNAAWS
+721 GLNKNPIVNASWVD
-734 ENNVRYSFPVNGKN
+734 EDKKTYTFPVNGAD
-748 TWNGGARIMINAPI
+748 TYNGSARIMINAPI

-774 INYSMSSSYVG
+774 INYSKSNSYVG
-785 STTLNTDRFWKDED
+785 AGTLNTERFWNADR
-799 KSDFDYEAFH
+799 SDFYYEAFH
-809 DAYPDLNSTPD
+809 EAYPDLANTPD
-820 FIVNSTKTLS
+820 FIVNSTQTLS
-830 VMERLNLNYRSDN
+830 VMERLNLNYRSDDL
-843 FEVRLNGG
+843 EVRINGG
-851 TRFSKPWY
+851 TRFNKPWY
-859 SVKNENA
+859 SVKNTGNTE
-866 NDDITWNNSVGG
+866 DITWNNSVGG
-878 SINWTIGYTGL
+878 SINWSIGYTGL
-889 TFTTDA
+889 QFTTDA
-895 NYNWYNGY
+895 NYNWYEGY
-903 KTDQPSRLIWNAGLQ
+903 KTPQPSRLIWNAGLS
-918 MPIIYNSATI
+918 MPIIYNQATI
-928 ALNAYDMLGQRQ
+928 SLNGYDLLGQRN
-940 NLSRNETGNYLS
+940 NLSQTQNANTYS

-985 GGRGG
+985 GRGG
-990 FGGGRGGR
+990 FGGGRGGFGGGR
-998 GGMGGGMMGGGMM
+998 GMGGGMMGGGMM

>member
-1 MGELCFF
+1 
-8 MSTRRILL
+8 MSTKRILL
-16 LLVSLFASVA
+16 ILVSLFASVA

-31 VNVTVKLTD
+31 VNVTVKLED
-40 ASNDEPIG
+40 ASNGEPVG

-58 GSAKYSLT
+58 GSSKYSLT
-66 DNNGKGTIEKVKVGK
+66 DNEGKGTIEKVKVGK

-89 GYKSYEKAV
+89 GYKTYEKAV
-98 EITKEATDLGV
+98 EITREAADLGT
-109 VKMELDQRVL
+109 VKMDLDQRVL

-174 GETITKITIDGK
+174 GETINKITIDGK

-194 LASQNL
+194 MAAQNL

-241 NGIFGN
+241 NGVFGN
-247 ITGGVG
+247 ITAGAG
-253 HDIPSKTNDMNDW
+253 HDIPSKENDMNEF
-266 RYTGNGMVGRFTDS
+266 RFNGNGMIGRFTNDS
-280 NQLSIIANGNN
+280 QLSIIANGNN

-311 GGGGMGG
+311 GGRGMGGMGG
-318 FGGGMGGFGGGITTS
+318 GGGFGGGITTS

-340 AADLLDNRMEL
+340 AADLLDDKMEL

-356 YSGSN
+356 YSGSI
-361 TQSMQESYQENY
+361 TESKTDSYQENY
-373 FDGYTQIEETENTS
+373 YDGWTQIQNSENAS
-387 YQRNNGHR
+387 NQRNNGHR

-424 QSQVFDTWRQNNGAE
+424 QSQVFDTWNDAMTDANK
-439 AVKASDGFSTNYGL
+439 VTDGFSTNYGL
-453 NSNWSAN
+453 NSNWQAN
-460 GFLLFRQRLGMP
+460 GFLLLRQRLGIP
-472 GRTLSLNLSWTLS
+472 GRTLSLNLNWTLS

-496 TNTII
+496 TQYYD
-501 GLHPGLSLVNQR
+501 GRDAALVNQH
-513 VDQGSRTQNA
+513 VDQKSRTQN
-523 GARLVYTE
+523 GSARLVYTE
-531 PLGGGFYVEGSYQYN
+531 PLGGGFYVEGSYQYSYN
-546 FSQSN
+546 QSN
-551 SNKDV
+551 TNKDV
-556 YNSLYNAMDTYDYD
+556 FNSVFNQFGTYDYNVAD
-570 IAARTMEYLGDG
+570 RTMTFISDG
-582 EYDEAYSNKILNRNI
+582 AKDEAYSNEILNRNI

-614 QLGITANP
+614 QLGFSANP
-622 QNQHNETNGKIYDN
+622 QNQYNLTNGKEYTN

-673 MPVPDNSNPLSMT
+673 MPVLDNSNPLSMS

-692 QPYFNHNGRI
+692 KPYFNHNGRI

-721 GMNQNPIVNAAWS
+721 GLNKNPIVNASWVGID
-734 ENNVRYSFPVNGKN
+734 NKTYTFPVNGLD
-748 TWNGGARIMINAPI
+748 TYNGSARIMVNAPI
-762 AKSNFSISNNSN
+762 AKSNFSISNTSN
-774 INYSMSSSYVG
+774 INYSKSGSYVG
-785 STTLNTDRFWKDED
+785 ANRLDPSPYWNADM
-799 KSDFDYEAFH
+799 SDFNYEKFH
-809 DAYPDLNSTPD
+809 ADYPDLNESAD
-820 FIVNSTKTLS
+820 FISNITQTLS
-830 VMERLNLNYRSDN
+830 VMERLNLNYRSDYL
-843 FEVRLNGG
+843 EVRVNGG
-851 TRFSKPWY
+851 TRFNKPWY
-859 SVKNENA
+859 SVKNAGNTE
-866 NDDITWNNSVGG
+866 DITWNNSVGG
-878 SINWTIGYTGL
+878 SINWTVGYTGL
-889 TFTTDA
+889 QFTTDA

-903 KTDQPSRLIWNAGLQ
+903 KTEQPSRLIWNAGLS
-918 MPIIYNSATI
+918 MPIIYNQATI
-928 ALNAYDMLGQRQ
+928 SLNAYDILGQRKNLNTTQ
-940 NLSRNETGNYLS
+940 NANTYS

-970 FGTFGGRNGRMGGFG
+970 FGTFGGRNGRMGGFM
-985 GGRGG
+985 
-990 FGGGRGGR
+990 GGGRGGR
-998 GGMGGGMMGGGMM
+998 GMGGRGMGGPGMGGGFGGGMPPM
-1011 GGGGFRGGF
+1011 M

>member
-1 MGELCFF
+1 
-8 MSTRRILL
+8 MSKRRILL
-16 LLVSLFASVA
+16 VLVSLFAAVA
-26 MMAQN
+26 MSAQN
-31 VNVTVKLTD
+31 HNVTVKLED
-40 ASNDEPIG
+40 ASNGEAVG
-48 FATVSLTPEK
+48 FATVSLTPAK

-66 DNNGKGTIEKVKVGK
+66 DNEGKGTIEKVKDGT

-89 GYKSYEKAV
+89 GYKTYSKEV
-98 EITKEATDLGV
+98 EIKGAMDLGTI
-109 VKMELDQRVL
+109 KMELDQQVL
-119 DAASVTATGNP
+119 DAASVSATGNP

-194 LASQNL
+194 MASQNL

-229 TIIDLSVQKSMM
+229 TIIDLTVQKSMM

-253 HDIPSKTNDMNDW
+253 HDIPSKENDMNDW
-266 RYTGNGMVGRFTDS
+266 RYTGNGMVGRFTNDT
-280 NQLSIIANGNN
+280 QLSVIANGNN

-311 GGGGMGG
+311 GGRGMGG
-318 FGGGMGGFGGGITTS
+318 GAMGGGMGGFGGGITTS

-340 AADLLDNRMEL
+340 AADLLDDKMEF

-356 YSGSN
+356 YSGSI
-361 TQSMQESYQENY
+361 TESGQESYEEDYYGNW
-373 FDGYTQIEETENTS
+373 TQIQETKSTS
-387 YQRNNGHR
+387 NQRNNGHR

-411 FQPQFNYSQGGYN
+411 FQPQFNYSQGSYN
-424 QSQVFDTWRQNNGAE
+424 QTQDFKTWKDIYNTDDSRMT
-439 AVKASDGFSTNYGL
+439 DGFSANYGL

-460 GFLLFRQRLGMP
+460 GFLLFRQRLGIP

-485 NNHSDGYNQSV
+485 NNHSDGYNQSL
-496 TNTII
+496 TNNYNS
-501 GLHPGLSLVNQR
+501 LVPGSTVVNQR
-513 VDQGSRTQNA
+513 VDQASRTQNA

-546 FSQSN
+546 YSQSK

-556 YNSLYNAMDTYDYD
+556 YNSIDGDFKID
-570 IAARTMEYLGDG
+570 EEKHTMEYLGDG
-582 EYDEAYSNKILNRNI
+582 KYDDAYSSKTLNRNI
-597 NQSAG
+597 TQSAG

-614 QLGITANP
+614 QLGVTANP
-622 QNQHNETNGKIYDN
+622 QYQHNETSGYEPTNI

-660 YNGRSGQPSTSQL
+660 YNGRSGQPTTSQL
-673 MPVPDNSNPLSMT
+673 MPVLDNSNPMSMT

-692 QPYFNHNGRI
+692 KPYFNHNGRV

-708 RATFFTARLNLQG
+708 RQTFFTARLNLQG
-721 GMNQNPIVNAAWS
+721 GMNQNPIVNASWN
-734 ENNVRYSFPVNGKN
+734 ENGRKYSFPVNGKN
-748 TWNGGARIMINAPI
+748 TYNGGVRIMINAPI

-774 INYSMSSSYVG
+774 INYSSSTSYVG
-785 STTLNTDRFWKDED
+785 KSGDDGLDTSVFWNEERT
-799 KSDFDYEAFH
+799 SFNYEKFH
-809 DAYPDLNSTPD
+809 KAYPDVDSEDFLKA
-820 FIVNSTKTLS
+820 FIVNTTQTLS
-830 VMERLNLNYRSDN
+830 VMERLNLNYRSDY
-843 FEVRLNGG
+843 FELRLNGG
-851 TRFSKPWY
+851 TRFNKPWY
-859 SVKNENA
+859 SVKTSDTSDNV
-866 NDDITWNNSVGG
+866 TWNNSVGG

-903 KTDQPSRLIWNAGLQ
+903 KTEQPSRLIWNAGLQ
-918 MPIIYNSATI
+918 MPIIYNQATI
-928 ALNAYDMLGQRQ
+928 ALNAYDILGQRK
-940 NLSRNETGNYLS
+940 NLSTTQNENLYS

-985 GGRGG
+985 GFGGGR
-990 FGGGRGGR
+990 GGRGGR
-998 GGMGGGMMGGGMM
+998 GGMGGGMPMGGGMM
-1011 GGGGFRGGF
+1011 GGGMPPMM

>member
-1 MGELCFF
+1 
-8 MSTRRILL
+8 MSKRRILL
-16 LLVSLFASVA
+16 VLVSLFAAIA
-26 MMAQN
+26 MSAQN
-31 VNVTVKLTD
+31 YNVTVKLED
-40 ASNDEPIG
+40 ATNGEPVG

-58 GSAKYSLT
+58 GNAKYALT
-66 DNNGKGTIEKVKVGK
+66 DHDGNGTIEKVKAGK

-89 GYKSYEKAV
+89 GYKSVEKTV
-98 EITKEATDLGV
+98 SIDKESTDLGT
-109 VKMELDQRVL
+109 VKMDLDQEVL
-119 DAASVTATGNP
+119 DAASVSATGNP

-247 ITGGVG
+247 ITAGAG
-253 HDIPSKTNDMNDW
+253 HDIPSENNNMNEW
-266 RYTGNGMVGRFTDS
+266 RYNGNAMVGRFTNDT
-280 NQLSIIANGNN
+280 QLSVIANGNN

-311 GGGGMGG
+311 GGRGMGG

-340 AADLLDNRMEL
+340 AADLLDDKMEL

-356 YSGSN
+356 YSGSI
-361 TQSMQESYQENY
+361 TESLQDTYQENY
-373 FDGYTQIEETENTS
+373 YDGWTQIQKTENTS
-387 YQRNNGHR
+387 RQSNNGHR

-411 FQPQFNYSQGGYN
+411 FQPQFNYSQGAYN
-424 QSQVFDTWRQNNGAE
+424 QTQIFDTWKDQMTDAG
-439 AVKASDGFSTNYGL
+439 KASDGFSTNYGL
-453 NSNWSAN
+453 NSNWQAN
-460 GFLLFRQRLGMP
+460 GFLLFRQRLGLP
-472 GRTLSLNLSWTLS
+472 GRTLSVNLNWTLS

-496 TNTII
+496 TNTLN
-501 GLHPGLSLVNQR
+501 GLTPGTALVNQR
-513 VDQGSRTQNA
+513 VDQGSKTQNA
-523 GARLVYTE
+523 SARLVYTE
-531 PLGGGFYVEGSYQYN
+531 PLGGGFYVEGSYQYGYN
-546 FSQSN
+546 QSN
-551 SNKDV
+551 SDKNV
-556 YNSLYNAMDTYDYD
+556 FNSKGGYEDSINYEKHEMDY
-570 IAARTMEYLGDG
+570 IKEG
-582 EYDEAYSNKILNRNI
+582 ETADAAYSNTILNRNI

-614 QLGITANP
+614 QLGLTANP
-622 QNQHNETNGKIYDN
+622 QNQHNETNGKVYDN

-646 LFYDFNDNANIRIN
+646 LFYDFNENANIRIN

-673 MPVPDNSNPLSMT
+673 MPVLDNSNPLSMT

-692 QPYFNHNGRI
+692 KPYFNHNGRI

-721 GMNQNPIVNAAWS
+721 GMNQNPIVNASWN
-734 ENNVRYSFPVNGKN
+734 ENGRQYSFPVNGAN
-748 TWNGGARIMINAPI
+748 TWNGSARIMVNAPI

-774 INYSMSSSYVG
+774 INYSMSTSYVG
-785 STTLNTDRFWKDED
+785 NSSLNTEEFWNADR
-799 KSDFDYEAFH
+799 SDFDYEKFH
-809 DAYPDLNSTPD
+809 NAYPDVNDEKFLD
-820 FIVNSTKTLS
+820 AFIVNATKTLS
-830 VMERLNLNYRSDN
+830 VMERLNLNYRSDDL
-843 FEVRLNGG
+843 EVRINGS
-851 TRFSKPWY
+851 TRFNKPWY
-859 SVKNENA
+859 SVKTTASTENV
-866 NDDITWNNSVGG
+866 TWNNSVGG
-878 SINWTIGYTGL
+878 SINWTVGYTGL
-889 TFTTDA
+889 QFTTDA

-903 KTDQPSRLIWNAGLQ
+903 KTEQPSRLIWNAGLSY
-918 MPIIYNSATI
+918 PIIYNSATVS
-928 ALNAYDMLGQRQ
+928 LNAYDILGQRR
-940 NLSRNETGNYLS
+940 NLSTTQNENLYS
-952 ESRSLSIG
+952 ETRSLSIG
-960 RYVILSFTWR
+960 RYIMLSFTWR

-985 GGRGG
+985 G

-998 GGMGGGMMGGGMM
+998 GGFGGGMGGGMMGGGF
-1011 GGGGFRGGF
+1011 GGGRPF

>member
-1 MGELCFF
+1 MHCMARKTGELVVF
-8 MSTRRILL
+8 MSTKRILL
-16 LLVSLFASVA
+16 ILVSLFASVA

-31 VNVTVKLTD
+31 VNVTVKLED
-40 ASNDEPIG
+40 ASNGEPVG

-58 GSAKYSLT
+58 GSTKYSLT
-66 DNNGKGTIEKVKVGK
+66 DNNGKGTIDKVKVGK

-89 GYKSYEKAV
+89 GYKSIEKAV

-109 VKMELDQRVL
+109 IQMELDQRVL

-160 PGIEVDDSGTITAN
+160 PGIEVDDSGSITAN

-186 TFFLDDPQ
+186 TFFLDDPSI
-194 LASQNL
+194 ASQNL

-229 TIIDLSVQKSMM
+229 TIIDLTVQKSMM

-247 ITGGVG
+247 VTGGVG
-253 HDIPSKTNDMNDW
+253 HDIPSKENDMNDW
-266 RYTGNGMVGRFTDS
+266 RFNGNGMIGRFTTDS
-280 NQLSIIANGNN
+280 QLSVIGNGNN

-311 GGGGMGG
+311 GGRGMGGMGG
-318 FGGGMGGFGGGITTS
+318 GFGGGGITTS

-340 AADLLDNRMEL
+340 AADLLDDKMEF

-361 TQSMQESYQENY
+361 TESLTDSYQENY
-373 FDGYTQIEETENTS
+373 YDGWTQIQKTENTS
-387 YQRNNGHR
+387 FQRNNGHR

-401 HKFSDNTSIL
+401 HQFSPNTSIL
-411 FQPQFNYSQGGYN
+411 FQPQFNYSQGAYN
-424 QSQVFDTWRQNNGAE
+424 QTQIFDTWKDQMTDAG
-439 AVKASDGFSTNYGL
+439 KMKDGFSSNYGL

-472 GRTLSLNLSWTLS
+472 GRTLSLNLNWTLS
-485 NNHSDGYNQSV
+485 NNHSDGYNQSL
-496 TNTII
+496 TNTID
-501 GLHPGLSLVNQR
+501 GFNPGATVVNQR
-513 VDQGSRTQNA
+513 VDQGSKTQNA
-523 GARLVYTE
+523 SARLVYTE
-531 PLGGGFYVEGSYQYN
+531 PLGGGFYVEGSYQYSYN
-546 FSQSN
+546 LSN

-556 YNSLYNAMDTYDYD
+556 YNSKDGNFEIDET
-570 IAARTMEYLGDG
+570 ARTMKYLGDG
-582 EYDEAYSNKILNRNI
+582 EYDDAYSSKILNRNI

-622 QNQHNETNGKIYDN
+622 QNQHNETNGKVYDN

-673 MPVPDNSNPLSMT
+673 MPVLDNSDPTSMT

-692 QPYFNHNGRI
+692 QPYFNHNGRV

-721 GMNQNPIVNAAWS
+721 GMNQNPIVNASWN
-734 ENNVRYSFPVNGKN
+734 ENGRQYSFPVNGKN
-748 TWNGGARIMINAPI
+748 TYNGGARIMINAPI

-774 INYSMSSSYVG
+774 INYSMSTSYVG
-785 STTLNTDRFWKDED
+785 ASSLSTDSFWNEKRD
-799 KSDFDYEAFH
+799 DFDYEKFH
-809 DAYPDLNSTPD
+809 EVHPDLNNDSD
-820 FIVNSTKTLS
+820 FIVNETKTLS
-830 VMERLNLNYRSDN
+830 VMERLNLNYRSDDL
-843 FEVRLNGG
+843 EVRINGS
-851 TRFSKPWY
+851 TRFNKPWY
-859 SVKNENA
+859 SVKTTASTENV
-866 NDDITWNNSVGG
+866 TWNNSVGG
-878 SINWTIGYTGL
+878 SINWTVGYTGL
-889 TFTTDA
+889 QFTTDA

-903 KTDQPSRLIWNAGLQ
+903 KTEQPSRLIWNAGFSF
-918 MPIIYNSATI
+918 PIIYNSATI
-928 ALNAYDMLGQRQ
+928 SLNAYDILGQRK
-940 NLSRNETGNYLS
+940 NLSTQQTENLYS

-985 GGRGG
+985 G

-998 GGMGGGMMGGGMM
+998 GGGMGGGRGGFGGGMPPMGGGMP
-1011 GGGGFRGGF
+1011 F

>member
-1 MGELCFF
+1 
-8 MSTRRILL
+8 MSTKKILIS
-16 LLVSLFASVA
+16 LVAIFASLA
-26 MMAQN
+26 LSAQN
-31 VNVTVKLTD
+31 YNVTVKLED
-40 ASNDEPIG
+40 ATNGEPVG

-58 GSAKYSLT
+58 GNAKYALS
-66 DNNGKGTIEKVKVGK
+66 DHDGKAVVEKVKAGK

-89 GYKSYEKAV
+89 GYKPFSQLIEVKGAL
-98 EITKEATDLGV
+98 DLGV
-109 VKMELDQRVL
+109 IKMDLDQEVL
-119 DAASVTATGNP
+119 DAASVSATGNP

-151 MLINLLKKL
+151 MLVNLLKKL

-229 TIIDLSVQKSMM
+229 TIIDLTVQKSMM

-253 HDIPSKTNDMNDW
+253 HDIPSKENDMNDW
-266 RYTGNGMVGRFTDS
+266 RYTGNGMVGRFTNDT
-280 NQLSIIANGNN
+280 QLSVIANGNN

-311 GGGGMGG
+311 GGRGMGGMGG
-318 FGGGMGGFGGGITTS
+318 GMMGGMGGGITTS

-340 AADLLDNRMEL
+340 AYDLLDDRMEL

-361 TQSMQESYQENY
+361 TESLQESYKETY
-373 FDGYTQIEETENTS
+373 LTDGSTQIQETENTS
-387 YQRNNGHR
+387 LSRNNGHR

-411 FQPQFNYSQGGYN
+411 FQPQFNYSTGSYN
-424 QSQVFDTWRQNNGAE
+424 QGQVFDTWMNQMTDANKLN
-439 AVKASDGFSTNYGL
+439 DGYSSNYGL
-453 NSNWSAN
+453 NSNWQAN
-460 GFLLFRQRLGMP
+460 GFFLFRQRLGMP
-472 GRTLSLNLSWTLS
+472 GRTLSVNLNWTLS

-496 TNTII
+496 TQTYL
-501 GLHPGLSLVNQR
+501 GAPATVVNQR

-546 FSQSN
+546 YSQSN
-551 SNKDV
+551 SDKNVFNSADGYSYDV
-556 YNSLYNAMDTYDYD
+556 TKKSMDY
-570 IAARTMEYLGDG
+570 IRSG
-582 EYDEAYSNKILNRNI
+582 ETADEAYSNKILNRNI

-614 QLGITANP
+614 QLGVSANP
-622 QNQHNETNGKIYDN
+622 QNQHNETNGEIYDN
-636 KVLNWAPRAM
+636 KVMNWAPRAM
-646 LFYDFNDNANIRIN
+646 LFYDFNDNANIRLN

-673 MPVPDNSNPLSMT
+673 MPVLDNSNPLSMS

-692 QPYFNHNGRI
+692 EPYFNHNGRM

-708 RATFFTARLNLQG
+708 RQTFFTARLNLQG
-721 GMNQNPIVNAAWS
+721 GLNQNPIVNANWYD
-734 ENNVRYSFPVNGKN
+734 EKGRQYSFPVNGKN
-748 TWNGGARIMINAPI
+748 TYNASARIMVNAPI
-762 AKSNFSISNNSN
+762 AKSNFSISNNAN
-774 INYSMSSSYVG
+774 ISYSKSGNFEGKTSLDMDKYWNDAKTEFSYE
-785 STTLNTDRFWKDED
+785 S
-799 KSDFDYEAFH
+799 FH
-809 DAYPDLNSTPD
+809 ADYPDLEKADGFVSNTTQ
-820 FIVNSTKTLS
+820 NLN
-830 VMERLNLNYRSDN
+830 VMERLRLNYRSDDL
-843 FEVRLNGG
+843 ELTLNGG

-859 SVKNENA
+859 SIKKANAEENV
-866 NDDITWNNSVGG
+866 TWNNSVGG
-878 SINWTIGYTGL
+878 SVNWSIGYTGL
-889 TFTTDA
+889 QFTTDA

-903 KTDQPSRLIWNAGLQ
+903 KTEQPSRLIWNAGLS

-928 ALNAYDMLGQRQ
+928 SLNAYDILGQRR
-940 NLSRNETGNYLS
+940 NLSTSQTDSYYQ

-960 RYVILSFTWR
+960 RYIILSFTWR
-970 FGTFGGRNGRMGGFG
+970 FGTFGGRNGFMGGFG
-985 GGRGG
+985 GGRGRG
-990 FGGGRGGR
+990 GMGGGR
-998 GGMGGGMMGGGMM
+998 GMGGGMMGGGMPPM
-1011 GGGGFRGGF
+1011 M